1 MRTLLQYI
9 NEYLEKISSIDE
21 YLSTKNIDKD
31 PDEIRNS
38 KIKKEA
44 DNPDTWE
51 VGDIICGTAGATMY
65 LPRWFKIIKRTNKQ
79 FTCIRL
85 KGKIVS
91 GHRNG
96 QWEEVPTDEE
106 YDNKEYKGRINKW
119 GRLKID
125 DTSMYLWDGKTPL
138 YGDDMD

>member
-9 NEYLEKISSIDE
+9 NEF
-21 YLSTKNIDKD
+21 LSTKTDKD
-31 PDEIRNS
+31 PEEIR
-38 KIKKEA
+38 KEKVKSEN
-44 DNPDTWE
+44 DPNTWE
-51 VGDIICGTAGATMY
+51 VGDILCGTFGATMT

-85 KGKIVS
+85 KGQITS

-96 QWEEVPTDEE
+96 QWREIATDEPYSDVE
-106 YDNKEYKGRINKW
+106 FKGHINKW
-119 GRLKID
+119 GSLRID
-125 DTSMYLWDGKTPL
+125 DVLVHLWDGKKEL